1 MPNPFLI
8 STLTLITTLATTPTI
23 ANTNLNFN
31 GRYTTL
37 TLKLRFVLAMVG
49 VVARVVIKVK
59 VDSPLKLRFV
69 LAMVGVVARV
79 VIKVKVDIKN
89 GFGIWLF

>member
-8 STLTLITTLATTPTI
+8 SILTLITTLATTPTI

-37 TLKLRFVLAMVG
+37 TLKTEFYDG
-49 VVARVVIKVK
+49 Y
-59 VDSPLKLRFV
+59 
-69 LAMVGVVARV
+69 
-79 VIKVKVDIKN
+79 
-89 GFGIWLF
+89 